1 MLTGSWVVLLS
12 ISWNNEGWSNS
23 STGEMMRSQ
32 PCTLSLRPSST
43 SQPLF
48 SQWQTV
54 VSILPCRL
62 QVITALPP
70 AVTVLLSS
78 MELN

>member
-54 VSILPCRL
+54 VSILPSYHSAYKQL
-62 QVITALPP
+62 HTK
-70 AVTVLLSS
+70 
-78 MELN
+78 LNRKQNNM